1 MINTKRSKLQ
11 FFLVSICLLMVL
23 NFCKKKEDDLP
34 FAYINQTYSLY
45 DPVFFSLQSIGG
57 SATIENE
64 GINGILLYRK
74 SLEEI
79 VAYDGNCTYNPEA
92 RCAAKITNFSNEA
105 TDTCCG
111 SVFQLFDGVPSKGPA
126 SLALYEYKV
135 TFSGD
140 NFTIRNF

>member
-11 FFLVSICLLMVL
+11 FFLVSICLLLVL
-23 NFCKKKEDDLP
+23 NFCNKKEDDLP
-34 FAYINQTYSLY
+34 FAYINQTYDISYAAYL
-45 DPVFFSLQSIGG
+45 SLQAVGG
-57 SATIENE
+57 SVTIENE
-64 GINGILLYRK
+64 GVNGILVYRK

-105 TDTCCG
+105 SDTCCG